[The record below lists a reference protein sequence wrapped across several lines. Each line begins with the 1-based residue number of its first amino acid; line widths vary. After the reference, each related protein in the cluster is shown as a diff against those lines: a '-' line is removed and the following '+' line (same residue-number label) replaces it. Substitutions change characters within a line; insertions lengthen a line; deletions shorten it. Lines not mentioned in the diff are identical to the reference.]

1 MRITGNR
8 MIELATASTSKA
20 QSNVASSAA
29 EVDSGLRVTT
39 PSDDPAA
46 WVAAQ
51 RTKLRQTLSQG
62 AGAAVDTSRDQ
73 LTIADNS
80 LASIGSVL
88 SQVRTLAVQASSDTY
103 NPDNRAGLGLQV
115 EGLFKTALDAANVQG
130 TTGEYLFAGAAS
142 LTAPFDAS
150 GAYGGDGATRSVPAD
165 GTATTKVNVPGTSLT
180 AASGVDVLP
189 LLSKVATAL
198 KANDLPGLLATLP
211 DLDTAVKQVS
221 STRTAAGGAM
231 NVLDAAKTA
240 RGALEDNMKA
250 TISRLTESDTISSAS
265 DLAKASQALDVSRTV
280 ASKVIQIL
288 SPTA

>member
-20 QSNVASSAA
+20 QSNLSAA
-29 EVDSGLRVTT
+29 ANQVDSGLRVTT

-51 RTKLRQTLSQG
+51 RTRLRQVMSEG

-80 LASIGSVL
+80 LESIGNVL
-88 SQVRTLAVQASSDTY
+88 SQVRTLAIQASSDTY
-103 NPDNRAGLGLQV
+103 NAANRIGLGEQV
-115 EGLFKTALDAANVQG
+115 EGLFKTALSSANVQG
-130 TTGEYLFAGAAS
+130 TTGEYLFAGSAS
-142 LTAPFDAS
+142 TTAPFDAA
-150 GAYGGDGATRSVPAD
+150 GAYAGDNATRVIPGDGPATTDVNIP
-165 GTATTKVNVPGTSLT
+165 GTALT

-221 STRTAAGGAM
+221 TARTQAGGAM
-231 NVLDAAKTA
+231 NVLDAAKSA
-240 RGALEDNMKA
+240 RGVLEENMTKS
-250 TISRLTESDTISSAS
+250 ISRLTESDTISSAS

-288 SPTA
+288 SPNS